1 MSSLQSLVNESSK
14 VWELRDRRT
23 EGWPLTESPMTPVL
37 ICLAYLSMVKIW
49 GPKFME
55 NRKPFQLR
63 GVLMVYNAF
72 QIVFNGWM
80 FYETCRVTWFNGYSF
95 ICQPVDYSDNKDA
108 LKIIVIGY
116 CLYISKLIDFF
127 DTLFFILRKKDNQ
140 ISFLHVFH
148 HTATPLS
155 VWLCFRFIAGGQSCF
170 FLTCNTLV
178 HVVMYSYYFMAAM
191 GPQFQKYL
199 WWKKYLTVFQ
209 MIQFVCVGLHS
220 LQLFFITCDY
230 PKAYAW
236 GSLIQTIIYFILFK
250 NYHTRAY
257 SKNTNRSSIAS
268 KSVST
273 KSKQK

>member
-1 MSSLQSLVNESSK
+1 
-14 VWELRDRRT
+14 
-23 EGWPLTESPMTPVL
+23 MTPVL

-155 VWLCFRFIAGGQSCF
+155 VWLCFRFIAGGQSW
-170 FLTCNTLV
+170 
-178 HVVMYSYYFMAAM
+178 Y
-191 GPQFQKYL
+191 
-199 WWKKYLTVFQ
+199 
-209 MIQFVCVGLHS
+209 
-220 LQLFFITCDY
+220 
-230 PKAYAW
+230 
-236 GSLIQTIIYFILFK
+236 
-250 NYHTRAY
+250 
-257 SKNTNRSSIAS
+257 
-268 KSVST
+268 
-273 KSKQK
+273 

>member
-1 MSSLQSLVNESSK
+1 MIFSIHCSSSCEKRTIRSVFCTFSITPP
-14 VWELRDRRT
+14 LRSAFGFASALLRVDRA
-23 EGWPLTESPMTPVL
+23 GIKL
-37 ICLAYLSMVKIW
+37 
-49 GPKFME
+49 
-55 NRKPFQLR
+55 
-63 GVLMVYNAF
+63 YNYKLF
-72 QIVFNGWM
+72 TWQFNIIIS
-80 FYETCRVTWFNGYSF
+80 CYS
-95 ICQPVDYSDNKDA
+95 
-108 LKIIVIGY
+108 
-116 CLYISKLIDFF
+116 
-127 DTLFFILRKKDNQ
+127 
-140 ISFLHVFH
+140 
-148 HTATPLS
+148 
-155 VWLCFRFIAGGQSCF
+155 F

-220 LQLFFITCDY
+220 LQLFFITCNY

-257 SKNTNRSSIAS
+257 SKNTNRSSNAS